1 MSALTTT
8 APPRPPTARSP
19 RTTPAP
25 IPFTRVLRVELRK
38 MFDTRS
44 GFWLM
49 ASILITN
56 LLATAGVILFA
67 PDSEQ
72 TYDNFAAAIGFPMV
86 VILPIIAILSVTAEW
101 SQRTGLS
108 TFTLVP
114 HRGRVLSAKATAALV
129 VAVVSMALAFAVGA
143 IGNVVGTTI
152 TGNDLVW
159 DISLVEGLSIVLG
172 NVIGMAIGFMLAV
185 LIRNSAGAVV
195 AYFVYS
201 FVLPTIT
208 EILSAT
214 QEWFRDIRGWVDV
227 NYAQGPLFDTQ
238 SAMTG
243 EQWANL
249 GVTAT
254 VWILLPLA
262 VGLAMLRRSEV
273 S

>member
-1 MSALTTT
+1 MSALATTV
-8 APPRPPTARSP
+8 PPSPPVTRSP
-19 RTTPAP
+19 RTAPAP
-25 IPFTRVLRVELRK
+25 IPFARVLRIELRK

-56 LLATAGVILFA
+56 LLATAAVILFA
-67 PDSEQ
+67 PGSEQ

-86 VILPIIAILSVTAEW
+86 VILPIVAILSVTSEW

-114 HRGRVLSAKATAALV
+114 HRGRVITAKAAAALV
-129 VAVVSMALAFAVGA
+129 VAVVSMALAFSVGAVG
-143 IGNVVGTTI
+143 NLVGTAI
-152 TGNDLVW
+152 SGNDLVW
-159 DISLVEGLSIVLG
+159 DISVPDALSIVLG
-172 NVIGMAIGFMLAV
+172 NVVGMAIGFMLAI

-195 AYFVYS
+195 GYFVYS
-201 FVLPTIT
+201 LVLPGIT
-208 EILSAT
+208 EVLSAA

-249 GVTAT
+249 AVTAT

>member
-1 MSALTTT
+1 MSALATT
-8 APPRPPTARSP
+8 APPSPPITRSP
-19 RTTPAP
+19 GTAPAP
-25 IPFTRVLRVELRK
+25 IPFTRVLQVELRK

-44 GFWLM
+44 GFWLL

-67 PDSEQ
+67 PDDAQ
-72 TYDNFAAAIGFPMV
+72 VYDNFAAAIGFPMV
-86 VILPIIAILSVTAEW
+86 VILPIVAILSVTSEW

-114 HRGRVLSAKATAALV
+114 HRGRVLAAKATGALL
-129 VAVVSMALAFAVGA
+129 VAVVSMALAFGVGA
-143 IGNVVGTTI
+143 LGNLLGSAL
-152 TGNDLVW
+152 TGNELVW
-159 DISLVEGLSIVLG
+159 NIPVLEGLNIVLG

-208 EILSAT
+208 ELLAMS
-214 QEWFRDIRGWVDV
+214 QEWFRDIRGWVDI
-227 NYAQGPLFDTQ
+227 NFAQGPLFETQ

-243 EQWANL
+243 EQWAQL
-249 GVTAT
+249 GVTAV
-254 VWILLPLA
+254 VWILLPLV
-262 VGLAMLRRSEV
+262 VGLTLVRRSEV